1 MFFTDRHHLNCV
13 ELDRVGYAC
22 IARMLLHD
30 LKGSDYAAKSALAG
44 LSVDRVGALKP
55 TDKVAAGR
63 RVTLRAEV
71 VKRVSGGRSVLR
83 GGVFCISVAMSDLR
97 SPLV

>member
-1 MFFTDRHHLNCV
+1 MVWSSAKR
-13 ELDRVGYAC
+13 GSAC

-30 LKGSDYAAKSALAG
+30 LKGSGYAAKPALAG

-83 GGVFCISVAMSDLR
+83 GGVFCPLGLISVAMSDLR